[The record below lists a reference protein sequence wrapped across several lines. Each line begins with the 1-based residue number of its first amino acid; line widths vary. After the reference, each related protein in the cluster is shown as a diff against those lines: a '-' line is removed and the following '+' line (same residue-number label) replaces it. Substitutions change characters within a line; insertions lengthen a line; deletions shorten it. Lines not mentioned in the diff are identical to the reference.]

1 MSDIE
6 EMMRHM
12 RIVVQLAAETDL
24 RINTAQ
30 AAVAQKQAELAAEQA
45 KLAAEQAKLSAER
58 SKLPVVE
65 LLERKVSENDDFS
78 ENYDFQLAMMLS
90 LDVQVPTDW
99 LDANSRM
106 ADRKRREEAQT
117 RAVLGDVYQIESAV
131 EVRAGG
137 VLLVDNNKL
146 FKLKECGN
154 QFGGHSNL
162 CGYLALTD
170 GDGPAAVALKLAL
183 APAATKF
190 STSIGRGTDFSGVST
205 MMDTE
210 VLRAF
215 VVNQRRTVC
224 IYNAAAGAGVTL
236 YTDASLGSAVVY
248 VHTDGGHFQRMVQL

>member
-6 EMMRHM
+6 KMMRSLRNL
-12 RIVVQLAAETDL
+12 RIVLNQVNEANL

-45 KLAAEQAKLSAER
+45 KLAVER
-58 SKLPVVE
+58 SNLPVVE

-78 ENYDFQLAMMLS
+78 EKDDFQLAMMLS

-99 LDANSRM
+99 LDANIRM

-146 FKLKECGN
+146 FELKECGN

-205 MMDTE
+205 MMDTD

-236 YTDASLGSAVVY
+236 YTDASLDSAVVY
-248 VHTDGGHFQRMVQL
+248 LHTDGGHFQRMVQL